1 MSLTNEQPAPL
12 PAYSQLCKGKTPECC
27 SGSSRCME
35 SPNDFNKAG
44 YEWQRTEGKLQEIG
58 LNVNSGGQLQEG
70 LGKNAAFPD
79 QGRLCFF
86 EGKLD
91 KEPNR
96 ETEVLGEKCSAAPG
110 QLESW
115 SLISEN
121 FPPSK
126 GNLTNLKTPGF
137 IVGEAQGSEAENRAG
152 TKNQPGG
159 KPPETSGNLAHYIK
173 EEETSVWNP
182 NFNPVKQ
189 DTLGSGEMS
198 PGKKEA
204 HDPAQDGFVIGVVSD
219 SGGLSGYSSWTAAPA
234 PACSQSAIPY
244 PPTTTVELAQDE
256 FRASSCGYG
265 YDDDDEGS
273 SVDVEKPNYAEG
285 TFLNRASLPRKAIRR
300 AMSECSHLSVP
311 PALNLADKYPE
322 LPGQEDGPP
331 ASSPALS
338 PTPRKLGTSSMKRSM
353 TVAEEQTTKH
363 NLSLGESPNQNPA
376 EAFPLIREEP
386 APQKE
391 ELIQPGNKSSVNQ
404 LEQIPEVSLREK
416 APGGAPE
423 SSAADS
429 PSCPRGEK
437 ETGQPGQAGKKEIQV
452 ISTQLAPSCQCRGE
466 PRDAKPDEVQ
476 PSANL
481 NGNDITAPPNKEL
494 PPSPEKK
501 TKAIDAKSPEKR
513 TPLSKSPSATATKT
527 ASKNTPTTPRVTVAV
542 SSMTTGA
549 ASRSTSS
556 SPPKKPSSLRNESK
570 PTDIK
575 KTTTKS
581 SLGNSFSCT
590 LYFIIRKVSV
600 SNHTVLVSLKPELF
614 LSHLNSPSC
623 SDSFPADLSR
633 PKSAP
638 TIAQKTTSTVSLGGP
653 PLSGTASSRVKPK
666 PSTLRP
672 TTTPAVDTKK
682 PGVPKATPAKPN
694 STAPRPSRPSTS
706 ISVPD
711 LKNVRSKIGST
722 DNIKHQPGGGR
733 AKVEKKSEAIG
744 TARKPEPS
752 AVTKTTTTFKAAET
766 KESAQKQ
773 PNGKVQIVSKKVNY
787 SHVQSKCGSKDN
799 IKHVP
804 GGGNVQIQNKKVDI
818 SKVASKC
825 GSKANIKHKPGGGD
839 IKIENQ
845 KLNFKEKAQAKVGS
859 LDNVGHLPAGG
870 TVKIETYKLTFR
882 ENAKA
887 RTDHGADIVSK
898 PSPFPGGAAFTSHSF
913 SSLAPAAPWQQQQ
926 QQQQ

>member
-501 TKAIDAKSPEKR
+501 TKPSTTTPSAKTATPKTKSVPTPTPKRPVSTLPGGPSKKPMSPAPGLASATPPKRPAAATAATRSSSLISRDGKPKAIDAKSPEKR

-581 SLGNSFSCT
+581 SL
-590 LYFIIRKVSV
+590 
-600 SNHTVLVSLKPELF
+600 
-614 LSHLNSPSC
+614 
-623 SDSFPADLSR
+623 ADLSR

-773 PNGKVQIVSKKVNY
+773 PNGKVQI
-787 SHVQSKCGSKDN
+787 
-799 IKHVP
+799 
-804 GGGNVQIQNKKVDI
+804 QNKKVDI

-870 TVKIETYKLTFR
+870 TVKTEGSG
-882 ENAKA
+882 E
-887 RTDHGADIVSK
+887 
-898 PSPFPGGAAFTSHSF
+898 AAPPRGEPPE
-913 SSLAPAAPWQQQQ
+913 APAGSTTQANGVGHPAPSLGGDPRETQIFDSQIQETN
-926 QQQQ
+926 

>member
-581 SLGNSFSCT
+581 SL
-590 LYFIIRKVSV
+590 
-600 SNHTVLVSLKPELF
+600 
-614 LSHLNSPSC
+614 
-623 SDSFPADLSR
+623 ADLSR

-733 AKVEKKSEAIG
+733 
-744 TARKPEPS
+744 
-752 AVTKTTTTFKAAET
+752 
-766 KESAQKQ
+766 
-773 PNGKVQIVSKKVNY
+773 VQIVSKKVNY

-870 TVKIETYKLTFR
+870 TVKTEGSG
-882 ENAKA
+882 E
-887 RTDHGADIVSK
+887 
-898 PSPFPGGAAFTSHSF
+898 AAPPRGEPPE
-913 SSLAPAAPWQQQQ
+913 APAGSTTQANGVGHPAPSLGGDPRETQIFDSQIQETN
-926 QQQQ
+926 